1 MTINLDNYW
10 NIDPEIIKKRQLE
23 NEIIR
28 KSDQVQMVKWVAF
41 TTQATTEQIN
51 NFLSTIWK

>member
-28 KSDQVQMVKWVAF
+28 KSDQVQMVK
-41 TTQATTEQIN
+41 
-51 NFLSTIWK
+51 